1 MILISR
7 LITYAA
13 IMRQESRGTH
23 YRNDYAKIDNT
34 FAFSNVFTIEDM
46 NQYLLN
52 KNFVE
57 EANIA

>member
-1 MILISR
+1 
-7 LITYAA
+7 
-13 IMRQESRGTH
+13 MRQESRGTH
-23 YRNDYAKIDNT
+23 YRNDYKKINNS

-52 KNFVE
+52 KNFEE